1 MVRYIL
7 GRIGYSILV
16 LLGIVTV
23 IFLIFNIESLNPA
36 RSMLGQ
42 RQDQALVEAI
52 TKDIGWD
59 LPKGKRYLKYLND
72 LSPLSIHE
80 KEVDSH
86 YLYFDEGKYTSAVKL
101 FSTGSKLWVLK
112 APYLRRSYQSQRLV
126 TDVIGSAL
134 PVTAVLALVS
144 MLIATILGIGLGVIS
159 AIGKDTWLD
168 RLSVI
173 ISIFGMS
180 LPSFVAAI
188 LMVWVFAYLLG
199 EITGLPVTGSLYEV
213 DEFEGRQIVWK
224 NLILPALTLGIRPL
238 AIVMQLTRSSMLDV
252 LSQDYMRTAKAKGLS
267 YKTIVFKHGLVNA
280 LNPVVTAISGWLAS
294 LMAGAVFVE
303 IVFGWNGIG
312 NVLLDA
318 LNTSDLPVVMGAVL
332 VVSIIF
338 VIINVL
344 VDIIYGLIDPR
355 VRLG

>member
-1 MVRYIL
+1 
-7 GRIGYSILV
+7 
-16 LLGIVTV
+16 
-23 IFLIFNIESLNPA
+23 
-36 RSMLGQ
+36 MLGQ

-59 LPKGKRYLKYLND
+59 LPKSKRYLKYLND
-72 LSPLSIHE
+72 LSPLSVYE
-80 KEVDSH
+80 KTDKEH
-86 YLYFDEGKYTSAVKL
+86 YLFFDEEKYSNAIGLV
-101 FSTGSKLWVLK
+101 SINSKVFVLK

-126 TDVIGSAL
+126 TDIIGSAL
-134 PVTAVLALVS
+134 PVTIALALIS
-144 MLIATILGIGLGVIS
+144 MIIATILGIGLGVIS
-159 AIGKDTWLD
+159 AVGKDTWLD

-188 LMVWVFAYLLG
+188 LMVWIFAYLLG
-199 EITGLPVTGSLYEV
+199 QITGLPVTGSLYEV
-213 DEFEGRQIVWK
+213 DEFEGRHIVWK
-224 NLILPALTLGIRPL
+224 NLVLPALTLGIRPL
-238 AIVMQLTRSSMLDV
+238 AIVMQLTRSSMLEV
-252 LSQDYMRTAKAKGLS
+252 LSQDYMRTAKAKGLG
-267 YKTIVFKHGLVNA
+267 YKTIILKHGLVNA

-312 NVLLDA
+312 NVLLEA

-338 VIINVL
+338 VAINVL